1 MAKWW
6 MQTLYLS
13 TCLVVRSMEALFLSI
28 GLDPA
33 TAKNATTN
41 AKLSAT
47 LSAIITEAGVQGGC
61 DKSIGNLLYQAATKV

>member
-1 MAKWW
+1 
-6 MQTLYLS
+6 
-13 TCLVVRSMEALFLSI
+13 MEALFLSI

-33 TAKNATTN
+33 TAKNATSN